1 MENIGYIVGGSLEKG
16 VQIKLN
22 VSSEDITVGS
32 LKVANGI
39 RRKYLLLLNNVYH
52 GSMDVANKLSS
63 SNISSGLIDVM
74 REEILP
80 SYATGIVIAQGD
92 NDKIEE
98 ANTIPDYLSSVTTLT
113 INDAKIFYSAP
124 DEDNFLKLGFGS
136 PIGIEDA
143 LIPVDI
149 PMLTKSSFA
158 IYGKT
163 GTGKTVLGNIIAINI
178 ALYTAQRKYSGDYE
192 YTPVSMLILDMHSE
206 YGTTVKDMYGKQLGY
221 GVARIMPDE
230 FIAYTPDEE
239 LVRISKEDRHI
250 MYMLKISASE
260 IEPQDIILMSELLNL
275 TETQTSTLQTI
286 SEQIRQMVKEIKEP
300 EYKDYPWIAYLY
312 DDKLYEKLIN
322 LVEKEREG
330 KKKEFDSKI
339 IPTIQSLHR
348 KLSFLRNYKFIE
360 EKGENK
366 GVIDS
371 IVESLLGKELKHIVI
386 SFGAYGDDVR
396 AYTLLTNMIARRLLE
411 NAVTLGLQKRELSKR
426 IVIFVEEAHKFL
438 DPKLKENSPM
448 GKIARELRKRGITLC
463 IIDQRPSQIDPDV
476 SSMIWNTFTSVLGD
490 ENDIKAATINLI
502 NSKLYD
508 PIIRS
513 LARQSFL
520 AYGDAFRFPVV
531 VKIIDY
537 STYAKRAM
545 KLYTRIKA
553 SIKSIDETLKSEI

>member
-22 VSSEDITVGS
+22 VSSEDIAVGN

-39 RRKYLLLLNNVYH
+39 RRKYLLLLNNIYH
-52 GSMDVANKLSS
+52 GNMDVANKLSS
-63 SNISSGLIDVM
+63 SSVSSGLMDIM

-80 SYATGIVIAQGD
+80 SYANGIVIAQGD
-92 NDKIEE
+92 NDKVEE

-113 INDAKIFYSAP
+113 MNDVKIFYGTP
-124 DEDNFLKLGFGS
+124 DENNFLKLSFGS
-136 PIGIEDA
+136 PIGIENA

-178 ALYTAQRKYSGDYE
+178 ALYTAQRKYSNDNE

-206 YGTTVKDMYGKQLGY
+206 YGTTVKDMYGKQLGD
-221 GVARIMPDE
+221 GVARIMPNE
-230 FIAYTPDEE
+230 FIVYTPDEE
-239 LVRISKEDRHI
+239 LAKISKEDGYP

-275 TETQTSTLQTI
+275 TDIQTSTLQTI
-286 SEQIRQMVKEIKEP
+286 SEQIQRIAKEIKEH
-300 EYKDYPWIAYLY
+300 EYKDYPWITYLY
-312 DDKLYEKLIN
+312 DDNLYEKLISE
-322 LVEKEREG
+322 LTGEEE
-330 KKKEFDSKI
+330 KKKRPDSKTI
-339 IPTIQSLHR
+339 LTIQSLHK
-348 KLSFLRNYKFIE
+348 KLSFLKNYKFIE
-360 EKGENK
+360 EKGESK
-366 GVIDS
+366 GIIDS

-396 AYTLLTNMIARRLLE
+396 AYTLVTNMIARRLLE
-411 NAVTLGLQKRELSKR
+411 NAVELGLQKRELTKR

-490 ENDIKAATINLI
+490 ENDIKAATINLT

-513 LARQSFL
+513 LTRQNFL
-520 AYGDAFRFPVV
+520 AYGDAFRFPIV
-531 VKIIDY
+531 VKTIDY
-537 STYAKRAM
+537 SAYAKHAM
-545 KLYTRIKA
+545 ELYSKIRA
-553 SIKSIDETLKSEI
+553 SIKSIDETLRNEI

>member
-22 VSSEDITVGS
+22 VSSEDIAVGN
-32 LKVANGI
+32 LKIANGV

-52 GSMDVANKLSS
+52 GNMEVANKLSS
-63 SNISSGLIDVM
+63 NNISTSLIDVI
-74 REEILP
+74 RNEILP

-92 NDKIEE
+92 NNNVEE
-98 ANTIPDYLSSVTTLT
+98 ANTIPDYLSSVTSLT
-113 INDAKIFYSAP
+113 IDDVKIFYGVP
-124 DEDNFLKLGFGS
+124 DENNFLKLSFGS
-136 PIGIEDA
+136 PIGIENA
-143 LIPVDI
+143 QIPIDI

-163 GTGKTVLGNIIAINI
+163 GTGKTVLGNIISMNI

-192 YTPVSMLILDMHSE
+192 YMPVSMLILDMHSE
-206 YGTTVKDMYGKQLGY
+206 YGTTVKDMYGRQLGE

-230 FIAYTPDEE
+230 FIIYTPDEE
-239 LVRISKEDRHI
+239 LARTSKEEGYPMHI
-250 MYMLKISASE
+250 LRINASE
-260 IEPQDIILMSELLNL
+260 IEPQDITLMSELLNL
-275 TETQTSTLQTI
+275 TDIQTNTLPTI
-286 SEQIRQMVKEIKEP
+286 AAQIQQIHDE
-300 EYKDYPWIAYLY
+300 YPWIAYLY
-312 DDKLYEKLIN
+312 DDTLYETLITSIKN
-322 LVEKEREG
+322 NKDKG
-330 KKKEFDSKI
+330 KKVDSKTML
-339 IPTIQSLHR
+339 TIQSLHK
-348 KLSFLRNYKFIE
+348 KLNFLKNYKFIE
-360 EKGENK
+360 EKSERR

-371 IVESLLGKELKHIVI
+371 IVRSLLGKELKHIII

-396 AYTLLTNMIARRLLE
+396 AYTLVTNMIARRLLE
-411 NAVTLGLQKRELSKR
+411 EAITLGLQKRELHKR

-490 ENDIKAATINLI
+490 DNDIKAATINLT

-513 LARQSFL
+513 LTRQSFL

-531 VKIIDY
+531 VKTVDY
-537 STYAKRAM
+537 ISHTNYVKN
-545 KLYTRIKA
+545 LYNKIKA
-553 SIKSIDETLKSEI
+553 SARSTDETLKNEI